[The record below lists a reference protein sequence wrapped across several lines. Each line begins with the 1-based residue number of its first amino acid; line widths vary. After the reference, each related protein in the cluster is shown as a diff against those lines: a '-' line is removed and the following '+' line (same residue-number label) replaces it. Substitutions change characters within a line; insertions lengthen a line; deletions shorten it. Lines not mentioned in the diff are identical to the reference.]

1 MRKILILLIFVL
13 SSQYSV
19 AFAETNLDEIDP
31 FDQNIEELLEDF
43 DQHYQEE
50 TGKSP
55 FVDDFLV
62 PMDGNCFRQSC
73 KVWIQVVKSTQTAYL
88 YVDGRLSNTWKVS
101 TGAIGHATPNFDTHP
116 NGRIYDTYNSS
127 KYPGGDYKGLGNMPY
142 AVFIQGGFAIHG
154 TPAGNW
160 PKLGKRASHGCVRV
174 HPDNAQIFN
183 RLVRQYGIA
192 QTWVTVQD

>member
-1 MRKILILLIFVL
+1 MRKVLTLLILVL
-13 SSQYSV
+13 SAHSL
-19 AFAETNLDEIDP
+19 AFADNNLDEIDP
-31 FDQNIEELLEDF
+31 FDQNIEKLLEEF

-55 FVDDFLV
+55 FVDDLLV
-62 PMDGNCFRQSC
+62 PMEGNCFRQSC
-73 KVWIQVVKSTQTAYL
+73 KVWIQVVKSSQTAYL
-88 YVDGRLSNTWKVS
+88 YVDGHLSNTWKVS
-101 TGAIGHATPNFDTHP
+101 TGAFGHATPNFDTHP
-116 NGRIYDTYNSS
+116 NGRIYDTYNSN

-142 AVFIQGGFAIHG
+142 AVFILGGFAIHG